1 MSYPLDEQG
10 LSCFVQESNPHL
22 EGRSLLSYPLNE
34 RSKSTQTDLNRP
46 KRCCRPLRPPDHAY
60 MAARI
65 GFEPADAGVKVLCLC
80 RLATGLCAGSAY
92 GVRRAVWFT
101 ATPAKLSMAPC
112 PVTVCPVCGIFFLRE
127 ASLPLS
133 HQPGAA
139 RHMGRRGLEP
149 RSYGLRVRCNLRY
162 TNGPDIAAP
171 AGLEPAFPE
180 SESGVLSIA
189 LRSFSRTAWIRT
201 GTNGFGDHYAAVT
214 TQT

>member
-22 EGRSLLSYPLNE
+22 EGRSLLSCPLNE

-46 KRCCRPLRPPDHAY
+46 KKVLQTFSATRPCVHGGPERIRTD
-60 MAARI
+60 AAGI
-65 GFEPADAGVKVLCLC
+65 KILCLC

-139 RHMGRRGLEP
+139 RHMGRRGFEP

-162 TNGPDIAAP
+162 TSCPQMYGRYCHTASPARIERASDGPEP
-171 AGLEPAFPE
+171 SGL
-180 SESGVLSIA
+180 
-189 LRSFSRTAWIRT
+189 SFSLQGRYNPH
-201 GTNGFGDHYAAVT
+201 GT
-214 TQT
+214 